1 MTVFEAIASH
11 TRSMRG
17 NTVNR
22 KSMRTLAATAA
33 GSALLFS
40 LSACGAANE
49 SATADDSSE
58 SSLSGT
64 LNGAGASSQ
73 QSAVNAWK
81 QGFQTANADVTV
93 NYDAIGSGGGRE
105 QFIAGGVSFAG
116 SDAFLDDEEVAA
128 AKDRCGSDVVTVPVY
143 VSPVAV
149 VYNLE
154 GVDDLQLSPQTIGAI
169 FAGDVT
175 KWNDDAIAADN
186 PDAELPDS
194 TITPVHRGDASGTT
208 ENFTAYLDAASE
220 GSWSHGEVEE
230 WPVKGGEAAQQ
241 TSGVIQAV
249 SGGQGTIGYADAS
262 QAGELSTVAVKVGEE
277 FVAPTPEAAAK
288 VLDAATQV
296 EGRAA
301 TDLALEIDRKT
312 EAAGVYPIV
321 LVSYQIAC
329 QKYEDATEAELV
341 KEWLTYVAGSEGQNA
356 SAEAAGSAPL
366 SDDFAAKVKT
376 AIDTIG

>member
-1 MTVFEAIASH
+1 M
-11 TRSMRG
+11 
-17 NTVNR
+17 NR

-33 GSALLFS
+33 GSALLFG

-49 SATADDSSE
+49 SANADDSSD

-116 SDAFLDDEEVAA
+116 SDAYLDDAEVTS
-128 AKDRCGSDVVTVPVY
+128 AKERCGSDVVTVPVY

-149 VYNLE
+149 VYNLD
-154 GVDDLQLSPQTIGAI
+154 GVDGLQLSPKTIGAI

-175 KWNDDAIAADN
+175 KWNDETIAADN

-208 ENFTAYLDAASE
+208 ENFTAYLDAASG
-220 GSWSHGEVEE
+220 GSWTHGEVEE

-262 QAGELSTVAVKVGEE
+262 QAGELSTVSVKVGEE

-329 QKYEDATEAELV
+329 QKYEDAAEAELV
-341 KEWLTYVAGSEGQNA
+341 KEWLTYVAGTEGQDA

-366 SDDFAAKVKT
+366 SEDFSAKAQA
-376 AIDTIG
+376 AIDTIS

>member
-1 MTVFEAIASH
+1 M
-11 TRSMRG
+11 
-17 NTVNR
+17 NR
-22 KSMRTLAATAA
+22 KSMRTMAATAA
-33 GSALLFS
+33 TTALLFG
-40 LSACGAANE
+40 LTACGAGNE
-49 SATADDSSE
+49 GGSSGDSD

-81 QGFQTANADVTV
+81 QGFQTANPDVTV

-116 SDAFLDDEEVAA
+116 SDAYLKDDELAS
-128 AKDRCGSDVVTVPVY
+128 AKERCSSDVVTVPVY
-143 VSPVAV
+143 VSPIAV
-149 VYNLE
+149 VYNLD
-154 GVDDLQLSPQTIGAI
+154 GVDDLQLSPKTIGAI
-169 FAGDVT
+169 FAGDIT
-175 KWNDDAIAADN
+175 TWDDKAIAAEN
-186 PDAELPDS
+186 PDADLPGDK
-194 TITPVHRGDASGTT
+194 ITPVHRGDASGTT
-208 ENFTAYLDAASE
+208 ENFTAYLDEASD
-220 GSWSHGEVEE
+220 GGWPHGEVEE

-262 QAGELSTVAVKVGEE
+262 QAGDLSTVAVKVGEE

-288 VLDAATQV
+288 VLDTATPV
-296 EGRAA
+296 DGRAE

-312 EAAGVYPIV
+312 EASGVYPIV

-329 QKYEDATEAELV
+329 QKYEDAKEAELV
-341 KEWLTYVAGSEGQNA
+341 KEWLTYVAGSDGQSA

>member
-1 MTVFEAIASH
+1 
-11 TRSMRG
+11 
-17 NTVNR
+17 
-22 KSMRTLAATAA
+22 MRTAAATAA
-33 GSALLFS
+33 SAALLFG
-40 LSACGAANE
+40 LTACGAANE
-49 SATADDSSE
+49 SDADPASAD
-58 SSLSGT
+58 SLSGT

-81 QGFQTANADVTV
+81 QGFQTANPDVTV

-128 AKDRCGSDVVTVPVY
+128 AKERCGSDVVTVPTY

-149 VYNLE
+149 VYNLD
-154 GVDDLQLSPQTIGAI
+154 GVDDLKLSPKTLGAI
-169 FAGDVT
+169 FAGDIT
-175 KWNDDAIAADN
+175 TWNDKAIAADN
-186 PDAELPDS
+186 PDADLPDG
-194 TITPVHRGDASGTT
+194 TITPVHRADASGTT

-220 GSWSHGEVEE
+220 GGWPHGEVEE

-262 QAGELSTVAVKVGEE
+262 QAGELSTVSVKVGDE
-277 FVAPTPEAAAK
+277 FVAPTPEAAAR
-288 VLDAATQV
+288 VLDSATPV

-329 QKYEDATEAELV
+329 QKYEDAKEAELV
-341 KEWLTYVAGSEGQNA
+341 KAWLLHVTGSDGQA
-356 SAEAAGSAPL
+356 DSAAAAGSAPL
-366 SDDFAAKVKT
+366 SDDFAAKVKD
-376 AIDTIG
+376 AVDTIA

>member
-1 MTVFEAIASH
+1 M
-11 TRSMRG
+11 
-17 NTVNR
+17 NR

-33 GSALLFS
+33 GSALLFG

-49 SATADDSSE
+49 SANADDSSD

-116 SDAFLDDEEVAA
+116 SDAYLDDEEVAA

-149 VYNLE
+149 VYNLD
-154 GVDDLQLSPQTIGAI
+154 GVDDLQLSPKTIGAI

-186 PDAELPDS
+186 PEAELPDS
-194 TITPVHRGDASGTT
+194 AITPVHRGDASGTT
-208 ENFTAYLDAASE
+208 ENFTAYLDAASG

-262 QAGELSTVAVKVGEE
+262 QAGELSTVSVKVGEE

-312 EAAGVYPIV
+312 EASGVYPIV

-341 KEWLTYVAGSEGQNA
+341 KEWLTYVTGSEGQNA

-366 SDDFAAKVKT
+366 SEDFSAKVKT
-376 AIDTIG
+376 AIDTIS

>member
-1 MTVFEAIASH
+1 M
-11 TRSMRG
+11 
-17 NTVNR
+17 NR

-33 GSALLFS
+33 GSALLFG

-49 SATADDSSE
+49 SANADGSSD

-105 QFIAGGVSFAG
+105 QFLAGGVSFAG
-116 SDAFLDDEEVAA
+116 SDAFLDDEEVVA
-128 AKDRCGSDVVTVPVY
+128 AKERCGSDVVTVPVY

-154 GVDDLQLSPQTIGAI
+154 GVDDLQLSPKTIGAI

-175 KWNDDAIAADN
+175 QWNDDAIAADN

-208 ENFTAYLDAASE
+208 ETFTAYLDAASG

-230 WPVKGGEAAQQ
+230 WPIKGGEAAQQ

-249 SGGQGTIGYADAS
+249 SGGKGTIGYADAS
-262 QAGELSTVAVKVGEE
+262 QAGELSTVAVKVGDE

-312 EAAGVYPIV
+312 EASGVYPIV

-341 KEWLTYVAGSEGQNA
+341 KQWLTYVAGPDGQSA

-366 SDDFAAKVKT
+366 SKDFSAKAQA

>member
-1 MTVFEAIASH
+1 M
-11 TRSMRG
+11 
-17 NTVNR
+17 NR
-22 KSMRTLAATAA
+22 KSMRTMAATAA
-33 GSALLFS
+33 SAALLFG

-49 SATADDSSE
+49 GDSDSDSDSG

-105 QFIAGGVSFAG
+105 QFLAGGVSFAG
-116 SDAFLDDEEVAA
+116 SDAFLDDEEIVTAQE
-128 AKDRCGSDVVTVPVY
+128 RCSSDVVTVPVY

-149 VYNLE
+149 VYNLD
-154 GVDDLQLSPQTIGAI
+154 GVDGLQLSPQTLGAI
-169 FAGDVT
+169 FAGDIT
-175 KWNDDAIAADN
+175 KWNDKAIAADN
-186 PDAELPDS
+186 PDADLPDS
-194 TITPVHRGDASGTT
+194 AITPVHRGDASGTT

-241 TSGVIQAV
+241 TSGVVQAV

-262 QAGELSTVAVKVGEE
+262 QAGDLSTVAVKVGED

-288 VLDAATQV
+288 VLDAATPV
-296 EGRAA
+296 EGRAE
-301 TDLALEIDRKT
+301 TDLSLEIDRKT

-329 QKYEDATEAELV
+329 QEYEDAKEAELV
-341 KEWLTYVAGSEGQNA
+341 KEWLTYVASADGQAA
-356 SAEAAGSAPL
+356 SAESAGSAPL
-366 SDDFAAKVKT
+366 SDDFSAKVQE
-376 AIDTIG
+376 AIDTIS

>member
-1 MTVFEAIASH
+1 M
-11 TRSMRG
+11 
-17 NTVNR
+17 NR
-22 KSMRTLAATAA
+22 TSMRTATAA
-33 GSALLFS
+33 AASAALLFG
-40 LSACGAANE
+40 LTACGAANE
-49 SATADDSSE
+49 NDADAAGASS

-81 QGFQTANADVTV
+81 QGFQTANPDVTV

-116 SDAFLDDEEVAA
+116 SDAHLDDDEVAA
-128 AKDRCGSDVVTVPVY
+128 AKKRCDSDVVTVPVY

-149 VYNLE
+149 VYNLD
-154 GVDDLQLSPQTIGAI
+154 GVDDLKLSASTIGGI
-169 FAGDVT
+169 FAGDIT
-175 KWNDDAIAADN
+175 TWDDKAIAADN
-186 PDAELPDS
+186 PDADLPDRK
-194 TITPVHRGDASGTT
+194 ITPVHRADASGTT
-208 ENFTAYLDAASE
+208 ENFTAYLEAASD
-220 GSWSHGEVEE
+220 GGWPHGEVEE

-249 SGGQGTIGYADAS
+249 SAGQGTIGYADAS
-262 QAGELSTVAVKVGEE
+262 QAGDLSTVSVKVGDD
-277 FVAPTPEAAAK
+277 FVGPTPEAAAK

-301 TDLALEIDRKT
+301 TDLSLEIDRST
-312 EAAGVYPIV
+312 ETPGVYPIV

-329 QKYEDATEAELV
+329 QKYEDAKEAELV
-341 KEWLTYVAGSEGQNA
+341 KAWLTYVASPDGQAA

-366 SDDFAAKVKT
+366 SDDFSTKVT
-376 AIDTIG
+376 EAIDTIS